1 MPFYR
6 FVLSGTVRATCNGE
20 TRSCGTGD
28 IIYVPRSQRYRL
40 AVESPYARYTLVC
53 STPFLEQRI
62 DNMTPD
68 EAEQAR
74 LNLKPN

>member
-1 MPFYR
+1 MLR
-6 FVLSGTVRATCNGE
+6 FPTIARCTCRSTVSKTSKAT
-20 TRSCGTGD
+20 
-28 IIYVPRSQRYRL
+28 IYVPRSQRYRL